1 MSWPEVDIP
10 YLLRISDLRKSQSM
24 RTAGVPSS
32 AIIRHS
38 CMVTK
43 LLPSL
48 GVLLVIMMVLTSLP
62 QKLRLM
68 RSWLMASLTSKGNC
82 GILPI

>member
-1 MSWPEVDIP
+1 
-10 YLLRISDLRKSQSM
+10 
-24 RTAGVPSS
+24 
-32 AIIRHS
+32 
-38 CMVTK
+38 MVTK

-68 RSWLMASLTSKGNC
+68 RSWLMASLTSKGSC